1 MELLEVAVGTEAE
14 RSTRGALALRSSPAS
29 KSVMELTSLVLW
41 EIPSSLS
48 VDALGGPL
56 VLEATLSTM

>member
-1 MELLEVAVGTEAE
+1 MELLEVVVGTEAE
-14 RSTRGALALRSSPAS
+14 RSTRGALALRSSPDS

-48 VDALGGPL
+48 VDA
-56 VLEATLSTM
+56 